1 MWFSI
6 CGMTNDQKGL
16 SASTYVEKKQ
26 QKLENSSLL
35 IHFPRHAKQDWEKI
49 VWQVWAVWLK
59 ARIEAIS

>member
-1 MWFSI
+1 
-6 CGMTNDQKGL
+6 MTKKGL